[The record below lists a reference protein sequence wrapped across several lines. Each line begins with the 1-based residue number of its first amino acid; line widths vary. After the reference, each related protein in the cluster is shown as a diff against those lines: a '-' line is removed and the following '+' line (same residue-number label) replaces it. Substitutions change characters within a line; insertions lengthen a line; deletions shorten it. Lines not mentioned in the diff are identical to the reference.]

1 MVITSPPASE
11 TTYGSRMRFRV
22 LGPLVAESDGTAV
35 GLGGPKQRAV
45 LGMLLASKGKTVSV
59 DSLSDGIWGHTPP
72 GNVSGSIHSYVSHL
86 RAAIGGGIERVGTAY
101 RIDLQSNDL
110 DSVEFEAMLDEG
122 RGLIATNPAKAAET
136 LRVALSLWHGR
147 PYGDLDN
154 IPGLDSEIRRL
165 EDLRLQAVEA
175 RIDADLAIGRHDS
188 VIGELEALATE
199 HPLREG
205 FRARHM
211 LALYRAGRQAEALRA
226 YQKTRDVLVA
236 ELGVDPSLE
245 LQKLEE
251 RILAHDP
258 GLSSAQDVVTQ
269 EVSLLFTD
277 LEGSTVMWETRPE
290 QMRDALARHDEF
302 LTEAIDSAEGRIFK
316 HTGDGILAVFPDVP
330 AAAQAAIEIQRAMQ
344 SFDWGVLGELKVR
357 IGIDRGEVEA
367 RGGDFFG
374 PPVNRVARLMSAAH
388 GGQIV
393 LSATANESLR
403 SEAGIQVLNLG
414 EHRFKGLGAPQQV
427 FQLVADEL
435 PSQFPTL
442 RVDAASPDTNRQFGD
457 AIRGYEIR
465 ERIGAGR
472 FGIVYRAY
480 QPSVGREVAVKVVRP
495 EFANHPEFVRRFEG
509 EARLVAKLEH
519 PHIVSLY
526 DFWRDHEGAYL
537 VMPYLAGKSLAG
549 SPFGAMPIERVLP
562 ILRQV
567 GSALAYAHRQG
578 VIHRDIKPANIL
590 LDGEGNA
597 YLADFGM
604 AIRAVERAA
613 GVLPSSQVY
622 RAPEDRDGQ
631 ALDARTD
638 VYSLGSVAIELITGA
653 EPGPDSFRQM
663 PEPLAEV
670 LEASIEQERDLR
682 PASVDDFLVR
692 IEAAVGDTVAL
703 APPLKQTSIR
713 NPYKGLA
720 AFDVNDARD
729 FFGRDDEINQLVTLV
744 ANHRLVT
751 VVGPSGSGK
760 SSLVR
765 AGLLP
770 ALARDAV
777 GGSEM
782 WLTATTVPGG
792 HPYDELATVLGELA
806 TEPMGDLAAELRMDD
821 HGLMRIVK
829 RLLQGL
835 EGDLVLVIDQFEEL
849 YTLVADDGI
858 RRAFTQSLVVAVTDP
873 KSRLRVVTTMRA
885 DFFDRPL
892 SDDLLAEHVS
902 SALLAVGV
910 PSAAALTQAIERP
923 AVGAGLRLDPG
934 LAPRIVADVQET
946 PGALP
951 LMQFVLTDL
960 VDRSGDGH
968 IRLGAYEESGGVIGA
983 IGRRA
988 SETYRDLAP
997 AEQIVTEQVF
1007 LRLVTVSDEADDVRR
1022 RVRRLELETLGL
1034 DRTDLDSVLD
1044 AFGAARLLTFD
1055 RDPIT
1060 RGPTVE
1066 VAHEA
1071 LLREWPLFRDWV
1083 SERRDALITQRRFT
1097 TALDEWTAGQQNED
1111 LLPTAGRLAQF
1122 EEWATDP
1129 LVRLSDN
1136 ESRFLESS
1144 IALRDSDTAERRRR
1158 RKMILSGFA
1167 AAAVVASVLA
1177 VAAWIQGIQAR
1188 EGRSLADARRII
1200 LEAEKAIE
1208 FDPELGLLL
1217 ALNAVDA
1224 FQVAGEP
1231 IPSAA
1236 KSVLHR
1242 AITADHIVFR
1252 TPGGDFVDVDPTG
1265 QFLATSDGSGGVKVV
1280 RILDGQDVEAYPARG
1295 DGAYEVGFSPDGSLL
1310 AVASSGISPPI
1321 LLWDRA
1327 SRDTAPIGTK
1337 TITPMHAPIV
1347 FSPDGKYAAFE
1358 TEKLIEVWSVKAGD
1372 MVYTSEGFGGLN
1384 DFTGSPDF
1392 GVDGRLAYV
1401 FYSEEGDPGKQW
1413 GFHIVDT
1420 LGDPVDWAVTP
1431 YPTEFLPNFVT
1442 WSPDQS
1448 LIAVA
1453 DQEFAAVI
1461 DITTGAEISRTT
1473 SDRVFRAEW
1482 LPSGDRF
1489 VVGGESVPRLIDAG
1503 TGETIFQLVGSS
1515 WSWHYA
1521 MIPGTELLASANFDG
1536 ETVIFDVAN
1545 AVGPEVG
1552 GWDADLP
1559 GAWWARFA
1567 GNRVVVSGDDGYVIA
1582 GAATGDEAV
1591 RAFTPQATW
1600 AFTKPQISNNGKF
1613 VAAPDLADGRW
1624 QIMSSSS
1631 GEVLYTAPVDW
1642 EIRTVSDDGSK
1653 ALIVWEEIDKC
1664 HVQLVDIAEE
1674 STSGDILDEC
1684 LNLAR
1689 FSPKGDFVFA
1699 VSQAV
1704 AGVATIDTR
1713 TLVVARLTDQ
1723 YLSLF
1728 ADFTPDGTE
1737 LVLGTTNGTVY
1748 VADLEKLMA
1757 GQPLEDTI
1765 KNDRTINAHDSLILA
1780 LVISPD
1786 GTMVATSSWNEPVKV
1801 WDLQTGALL
1810 EQIGDKPGAGFRYEV
1825 AFHPTLPELLVVW
1838 PESEVRIVTLD
1849 SNELADIARSRLTRV
1864 MTDGECR
1871 QYLEGPCPNS
1881 ESG

>member
-1 MVITSPPASE
+1 
-11 TTYGSRMRFRV
+11 MRFRV
-22 LGPLVAESDGTAV
+22 LGPLVAESGGTAV

-45 LGMLLASKGKTVSV
+45 LGMLLAAKGKTVSV
-59 DSLSDGIWGHTPP
+59 DSLTDGIWGHEPP

-86 RAAIGGGIERVGTAY
+86 RAAIGGGIERVGSAY

-110 DSVEFEAMLDEG
+110 DSVQFETMLDEG
-122 RGLIATNPAKAAET
+122 RGLIATNPSKAAET

-154 IPGLDSEIRRL
+154 VPGLDPEIRRL

-226 YQKTRDVLVA
+226 YQKTRDILVT
-236 ELGVDPSLE
+236 ELGVDPSPE

-258 GLSSAQDVVTQ
+258 GLSSAQDVLTQ
-269 EVSLLFTD
+269 EVTLLFTD

-302 LTEAIDSAEGRIFK
+302 LTEAIAAADGRIFK

-330 AAAQAAIEIQRAMQ
+330 AAAQAAVEIQRSMQ
-344 SFDWGVLGELKVR
+344 GFDWGVLGELKVR

-388 GGQIV
+388 GSQIV
-393 LSATANESLR
+393 LSAPANESLR

-427 FQLVADEL
+427 FQLVADGL

-465 ERIGAGR
+465 ERVGAGR

-549 SPFGAMPIERVLP
+549 SPFGALPIERVLP

-590 LDGEGNA
+590 LDSEGNA

-638 VYSLGSVAIELITGA
+638 VYSLGSVAIELLTGA
-653 EPGPDSFRQM
+653 EPCSDSFRQM
-663 PEPLAEV
+663 SEPLAEV
-670 LEASIEQERDLR
+670 LESSIAHERELR
-682 PASVDDFLVR
+682 PASVDDFLAR
-692 IEAAVGDTVAL
+692 IEAAVGDRITL
-703 APPLKQTSIR
+703 APPPVQTSLR

-720 AFDVNDARD
+720 AFDVTDARD
-729 FFGRDDEINQLVTLV
+729 FFGRDDEINQLITLT
-744 ANHRLVT
+744 ATHRLVT

-765 AGLLP
+765 AGLIP
-770 ALARDAV
+770 ALARGAI

-792 HPYDELATVLGELA
+792 HPFDELATVLGELA
-806 TEPMGDLAAELRMDD
+806 TEPMGDLAAELRADD

-835 EGDLVLVIDQFEEL
+835 DADLVLVIDQFEEL
-849 YTLVADDGI
+849 YTLVAEEAT
-858 RRAFTQSLVVAVTDP
+858 RRAFTHSLVVAVTDP

-902 SALLAVGV
+902 SALIAVGV

-923 AVGAGLRLDPG
+923 ALGAGLRLDPG
-934 LAPRIVADVQET
+934 LAPRIVSDVQET

-960 VDRSGDGH
+960 VHRSTDGQ
-968 IRLGAYEESGGVIGA
+968 IRLGAYEDSGGVIGA

-988 SETYRDLAP
+988 SETYDELTAP
-997 AEQIVTEQVF
+997 EKVVAEQVF

-1034 DRTDLDSVLD
+1034 DRADLDGVLD
-1044 AFGAARLLTFD
+1044 AFGSARLLTFD

-1071 LLREWPLFRDWV
+1071 LLREWPLFREWV
-1083 SERRDALITQRRFT
+1083 GERRDALLIQRRFT
-1097 TALDEWTAGQQNED
+1097 AALDEWMAGQQNDD
-1111 LLPTAGRLAQF
+1111 LLPTGGRLAQF
-1122 EEWATDP
+1122 EEWASDP
-1129 LVRLSDN
+1129 LVRLS
-1136 ESRFLESS
+1136 EGEHRFLESS
-1144 IALRDSDTAERRRR
+1144 IALRDRDTAERRRR
-1158 RKMILSGFA
+1158 RKMIMSGFA

-1177 VAAWIQGIQAR
+1177 VAAWVQGSQAR
-1188 EGRSLADARRII
+1188 QGRSLADARRIV
-1200 LEAEKAIE
+1200 LEAEKAVE

-1217 ALNAVDA
+1217 ALDA
-1224 FQVAGEP
+1224 IDSFDAAGEP
-1231 IPSAA
+1231 VTAAA
-1236 KSVLHR
+1236 KAVVHR
-1242 AITADHIVFR
+1242 AIADDHIVFR
-1252 TPGGDFVDVDPTG
+1252 TSGGNFVDVDSTG
-1265 QFLATSDGSGGVKVV
+1265 EFLATSDGRGGVKVV
-1280 RILDGQDVEAYPARG
+1280 RISDGEEVEAYPARAE
-1295 DGAYEVGFSPDGSLL
+1295 GAYEVAFSPDGNAL
-1310 AVASSGISPPI
+1310 AISYLGASPPI
-1321 LLWDRA
+1321 DLWDRVRGQA
-1327 SRDTAPIGTK
+1327 IPISTAPVNPQQHT
-1337 TITPMHAPIV
+1337 PIV
-1347 FSPDGKYAAFE
+1347 FSPDGQYVAFD
-1358 TEKLIEVWSVKAGD
+1358 TKTGVEVWSIDDGTIAHKGEAL
-1372 MVYTSEGFGGLN
+1372 S
-1384 DFTGSPDF
+1384 GSPDF
-1392 GVDGRLAYV
+1392 GADGRLAYA
-1401 FYSEEGDPGKQW
+1401 FYSEQSEQGQQW
-1413 GFHIVDT
+1413 GFHVVDPT
-1420 LGDPVDWAVTP
+1420 NWEVVSS
-1431 YPTEFLPNFVT
+1431 YPTEFSPGFVS
-1442 WSPDQS
+1442 WSPNQS
-1448 LIAVA
+1448 TMAVA
-1453 DQEFAAVI
+1453 DQEFVAVV
-1461 DITTGAEISRTT
+1461 DLSNGQEVSRTVG
-1473 SDRVFRAEW
+1473 DRNFRAEW

-1489 VVGGESVPRLIDAG
+1489 IVGGESGIRVIDAT
-1503 TGETIFQLVGSS
+1503 TGNEISQLLGSS
-1515 WSWHYA
+1515 WSWHYG
-1521 MIPGTELLASANFDG
+1521 MIRGTDLLASANFDG
-1536 ETVIFDVAN
+1536 ETVIFDLSSL
-1545 AVGPEVG
+1545 VGHEVG
-1552 GWDADLP
+1552 GWNAKLP
-1559 GAWWARFA
+1559 GAYWARFA
-1567 GNRVVVSGDDGYVIA
+1567 GDRLIVSG
-1582 GAATGDEAV
+1582 
-1591 RAFTPQATW
+1591 
-1600 AFTKPQISNNGKF
+1600 
-1613 VAAPDLADGRW
+1613 
-1624 QIMSSSS
+1624 
-1631 GEVLYTAPVDW
+1631 
-1642 EIRTVSDDGSK
+1642 
-1653 ALIVWEEIDKC
+1653 
-1664 HVQLVDIAEE
+1664 
-1674 STSGDILDEC
+1674 
-1684 LNLAR
+1684 
-1689 FSPKGDFVFA
+1689 
-1699 VSQAV
+1699 
-1704 AGVATIDTR
+1704 
-1713 TLVVARLTDQ
+1713 
-1723 YLSLF
+1723 
-1728 ADFTPDGTE
+1728 
-1737 LVLGTTNGTVY
+1737 
-1748 VADLEKLMA
+1748 
-1757 GQPLEDTI
+1757 
-1765 KNDRTINAHDSLILA
+1765 
-1780 LVISPD
+1780 
-1786 GTMVATSSWNEPVKV
+1786 
-1801 WDLQTGALL
+1801 
-1810 EQIGDKPGAGFRYEV
+1810 
-1825 AFHPTLPELLVVW
+1825 
-1838 PESEVRIVTLD
+1838 
-1849 SNELADIARSRLTRV
+1849 
-1864 MTDGECR
+1864 
-1871 QYLEGPCPNS
+1871 
-1881 ESG
+1881 

>member
-1 MVITSPPASE
+1 MAVEAASFE
-11 TTYGSRMRFRV
+11 STAYGSKMRFRV

-45 LGMLLASKGKTVSV
+45 LGMLLAAAGKPVSV
-59 DSLSDGIWGHTPP
+59 DTLTDGIWGHEPP
-72 GNVSGSIHSYVSHL
+72 GNVAGSIHSYVSHL

-110 DSVEFEAMLDEG
+110 DSSAFETMANEG
-122 RGLIATNPAKAAET
+122 RGLIAANPTKAAET
-136 LRVALSLWHGR
+136 LRTALSLWHGR

-154 IPGLDSEIRRL
+154 IPGLDAEVRRL
-165 EDLRLQAVEA
+165 EDLRMQAVEA
-175 RIDADLAIGRHDS
+175 RIDADLAIGRHDA

-236 ELGVDPSLE
+236 ELGVDPSPE

-258 GLSSAQDVVTQ
+258 GLSSPQDVVTQ
-269 EVSLLFTD
+269 EVALLFTD

-290 QMRDALARHDEF
+290 QMRDALTRHDEF
-302 LTEAIDSAEGRIFK
+302 LTDAIEAADGRIFK
-316 HTGDGILAVFPDVP
+316 HTGDGVLAVFADVP
-330 AAAQAAIEIQRAMQ
+330 AAAGAAIAIQRSMHG
-344 SFDWGVLGELKVR
+344 FDWGILGELKVR
-357 IGIDRGEVEA
+357 VGIDRGEVEA

-414 EHRFKGLGAPQQV
+414 EHRFRGLGAPQQV
-427 FQLVADEL
+427 YQLVADGL
-435 PSQFPTL
+435 PSQFATL
-442 RVDAASPDTNRQFGD
+442 RVDAASPDTHRQFGD

-537 VMPYLAGKSLAG
+537 VMPYLAGRSLAG
-549 SPFGAMPIERVLP
+549 SPFGALPIERVLP

-613 GVLPSSQVY
+613 GLLPSSQVY

-638 VYSLGSVAIELITGA
+638 VYSLGSVAIELLTGA
-653 EPGPDSFRQM
+653 EPNADSFRFM
-663 PEPLAEV
+663 SEPLAAV
-670 LEASIEQERDLR
+670 LEAAIAADREQR
-682 PASVDDFLVR
+682 PTSVDDFLAR
-692 IEAAVGDTVAL
+692 IEAAVGDSIAS
-703 APPLKQTSIR
+703 APPLAQMSIR
-713 NPYKGLA
+713 NPYKGLS

-729 FFGRDDEINQLVTLV
+729 FFGRDDEINQLVTLI
-744 ANHRLVT
+744 ATHRLVT

-770 ALARDAV
+770 ALARGAV

-792 HPYDELATVLGELA
+792 HPFDELATVLGELA
-806 TEPMGDLAAELRMDD
+806 TEPMGDLAAELRTDD

-849 YTLVADDGI
+849 YTLVADETI
-858 RRAFTQSLVVAVTDP
+858 RRAFTQSLVAAVTDP

-923 AVGAGLRLDPG
+923 ALGAGLRIDPG
-934 LAPRIVADVQET
+934 LAPRIVADVQDT

-960 VDRSGDGH
+960 AQRSTDGH
-968 IRLGAYEESGGVIGA
+968 IRLGAYDESGGVVGA

-988 SETYRDLAP
+988 SETYDELSAS
-997 AEQIVTEQVF
+997 EKIVAEQVF

-1034 DRTDLDSVLD
+1034 DRTDLDAVLD
-1044 AFGAARLLTFD
+1044 GFGSARLLTFD

-1083 SERRDALITQRRFT
+1083 GERRDALIIQRRFT
-1097 TALDEWTAGQQNED
+1097 TALDEWNAGNQTED
-1111 LLPTAGRLAQF
+1111 LLPTGGRLAQF
-1122 EEWATDP
+1122 EEWAADP
-1129 LVRLSDN
+1129 LVRLSEN
-1136 ESRFLESS
+1136 EYRFLESS
-1144 IALRDSDTAERRRR
+1144 IALRDRDTAERRRR
-1158 RKMILSGFA
+1158 RKMIMSGFA
-1167 AAAVVASVLA
+1167 AASVLA
-1177 VAAWIQGIQAR
+1177 SALALAAWVQGNHAKNQA
-1188 EGRSLADARRII
+1188 LVADAQRLV
-1200 LEAEKAIE
+1200 LEAGKVLE
-1208 FDPELGLLL
+1208 FDPELSSLI
-1217 ALNAVDA
+1217 ALEAIGGFQRAGVEISGGAVSALRAAIAADRVVLRIPGGGFVDA
-1224 FQVAGEP
+1224 D
-1231 IPSAA
+1231 S
-1236 KSVLHR
+1236 
-1242 AITADHIVFR
+1242 
-1252 TPGGDFVDVDPTG
+1252 TG
-1265 QFLATSDGSGGVKVV
+1265 KLLATSDGESGVDVV
-1280 RILDGQDVEAYPARG
+1280 RLADRQVIEHYASQGGRATSVLFSADGKYLAIMEENTVPPVTLWDRSTHESVRIGTTANMSLSPPM
-1295 DGAYEVGFSPDGSLL
+1295 DFSPDGELIAFDTDESVEVWTVQHPELVYLPKRPAGGPSFGTNGLL
-1310 AVASSGISPPI
+1310 A
-1321 LLWDRA
+1321 
-1327 SRDTAPIGTK
+1327 
-1337 TITPMHAPIV
+1337 
-1347 FSPDGKYAAFE
+1347 YAYGFE
-1358 TEKLIEVWSVKAGD
+1358 DDK
-1372 MVYTSEGFGGLN
+1372 
-1384 DFTGSPDF
+1384 DF
-1392 GVDGRLAYV
+1392 GLEIV
-1401 FYSEEGDPGKQW
+1401 EPGDW
-1413 GFHIVDT
+1413 TV
-1420 LGDPVDWAVTP
+1420 
-1431 YPTEFLPNFVT
+1431 EFTQAMDFQPNFAR

-1448 LIAVA
+1448 LIALANQQISVVV
-1453 DQEFAAVI
+1453 DSS
-1461 DITTGAEISRTT
+1461 TGDEISRTA
-1473 SDRVFRAEW
+1473 SDRSFRPAW
-1482 LPSGDRF
+1482 LPSGENY
-1489 VVGGESVPRLIDAG
+1489 VTGGESVLRVQEAG
-1503 TGETIFQLVGSS
+1503 TGATVLELLGGGGS
-1515 WSWHYA
+1515 WSYVP
-1521 MIPGTELLASANFDG
+1521 IPGTGLLASAEFLG
-1536 ETVIFDVAN
+1536 VETVVYDTSSESGFEIYGWSTGSDMNDSVTYSNGADLVVTGPSGASLLASDTGTTIVETVRLEDAEFGPRTNGSGDVLSLRRDD
-1545 AVGPEVG
+1545 GTWEVRNVDDGKTIYEAPG
-1552 GWDADLP
+1552 GWMIINVNWDGSQALVMFEDSDSCRVQIVSTADDFATSDLP
-1559 GAWWARFA
+1559 A
-1567 GNRVVVSGDDGYVIA
+1567 GCLYNATFSRSGKMVATYNNGDRDRPFLSFFDSHTGELLGFIDQINMEGIAGDFTIDERQFLLGSGNGPLYVI
-1582 GAATGDEAV
+1582 
-1591 RAFTPQATW
+1591 
-1600 AFTKPQISNNGKF
+1600 
-1613 VAAPDLADGRW
+1613 
-1624 QIMSSSS
+1624 
-1631 GEVLYTAPVDW
+1631 
-1642 EIRTVSDDGSK
+1642 
-1653 ALIVWEEIDKC
+1653 
-1664 HVQLVDIAEE
+1664 
-1674 STSGDILDEC
+1674 
-1684 LNLAR
+1684 
-1689 FSPKGDFVFA
+1689 
-1699 VSQAV
+1699 
-1704 AGVATIDTR
+1704 
-1713 TLVVARLTDQ
+1713 
-1723 YLSLF
+1723 
-1728 ADFTPDGTE
+1728 
-1737 LVLGTTNGTVY
+1737 
-1748 VADLEKLMA
+1748 DLEKLFA
-1757 GQPLEDTI
+1757 GVPTAEAI
-1765 KNDRTINAHDSLILA
+1765 ARKIPAHDTLILMVKA
-1780 LVISPD
+1780 SPD
-1786 GTMVATSSWNEPVKV
+1786 GKRVASSAWTEPVRI
-1801 WDLQTGALL
+1801 WDIETGVLVT
-1810 EQIGDKPGAGFRYEV
+1810 EIGDRLSAGLYD
-1825 AFHPTLPELLVVW
+1825 ATFHPTRPEFAVLW
-1838 PESEVRIVTLD
+1838 PPNQVRVYTSDTDQLI
-1849 SNELADIARSRLTRV
+1849 EIAKSQLSRE
-1864 MTDGECR
+1864 MTDEECT
-1871 QYLEGPCPNS
+1871 QYFQGPCPVGG
-1881 ESG
+1881 SG

>member
-1 MVITSPPASE
+1 MAVEAPPVDA
-11 TTYGSRMRFRV
+11 TAYGSKMRFRV

-59 DSLSDGIWGHTPP
+59 DSLTDGIWGHEPP

-86 RAAIGGGIERVGTAY
+86 RAAIGGGIERVGTTY

-110 DSVEFEAMLDEG
+110 DSVQFETMLDEG
-122 RGLIATNPAKAAET
+122 RGLIATNPSKAAET

-147 PYGDLDN
+147 PYGDLES
-154 IPGLDSEIRRL
+154 IPGLDAEIRRL

-236 ELGVDPSLE
+236 ELGVDPSPE

-269 EVSLLFTD
+269 EVTLLFTD

-302 LTEAIDSAEGRIFK
+302 LTEAIETADGRIFK

-330 AAAQAAIEIQRAMQ
+330 AATQAAVEIQRSMRG
-344 SFDWGVLGELKVR
+344 FDWGALGELKVR

-393 LSATANESLR
+393 LSASANESLR

-427 FQLVADEL
+427 FQLVADGL

-465 ERIGAGR
+465 ERVGAGR

-537 VMPYLAGKSLAG
+537 VMPYLAGRSLAG
-549 SPFGAMPIERVLP
+549 SPFGALPIERVLP

-590 LDGEGNA
+590 LDSEGNA

-622 RAPEDRDGQ
+622 RAPEDRDGR

-638 VYSLGSVAIELITGA
+638 VFSLGSVAIELLTGA
-653 EPGPDSFRQM
+653 EPGADSFRQM
-663 PEPLAEV
+663 SEPLADV
-670 LEASIEQERDLR
+670 LGASIAQDRDLR
-682 PASVDDFLVR
+682 PASVDDFLAR
-692 IEAAVGDTVAL
+692 IETAVGEVAL
-703 APPLKQTSIR
+703 APPLTQMSTR

-720 AFDVNDARD
+720 AFDVDDARD
-729 FFGRDDEINQLVTLV
+729 FFGRDVEIDQLVTLM
-744 ANHRLVT
+744 AEHRLVT

-770 ALARDAV
+770 ALARGAV
-777 GGSEM
+777 SGSDR

-792 HPYDELATVLGELA
+792 HPFDELATVLGELA
-806 TEPMGDLAAELRMDD
+806 TEPMGDLAAELRIDD

-849 YTLVADDGI
+849 YTLVTDETI
-858 RRAFTQSLVVAVTDP
+858 RRSFTQSLVVAVTDP

-910 PSAAALTQAIERP
+910 PSAASLSQAIERP
-923 AVGAGLRLDPG
+923 ALGAGLRLDPG
-934 LAPRIVADVQET
+934 LAPRIVSDVQET

-960 VDRSGDGH
+960 VHRSADGH
-968 IRLGAYEESGGVIGA
+968 IRLGAYEESGGVVGA

-988 SETYRDLAP
+988 SETYDELSAP
-997 AEQIVTEQVF
+997 EKIVAEQVF

-1034 DRTDLDSVLD
+1034 DRTDLDGVLD
-1044 AFGAARLLTFD
+1044 GFGSSRLLTFD

-1071 LLREWPLFRDWV
+1071 LLREWPLFREWV
-1083 SERRDALITQRRFT
+1083 GERRDALLIQRRFT
-1097 TALDEWTAGQQNED
+1097 SALDEWTVGNQHDD
-1111 LLPTAGRLAQF
+1111 LLPTGGRLAQF
-1122 EEWATDP
+1122 EEWASDP
-1129 LVRLSDN
+1129 LVRLTDG
-1136 ESRFLESS
+1136 ERRFLESS
-1144 IALRDSDTAERRRR
+1144 IALRDRDTAERRRR
-1158 RKMILSGFA
+1158 RKIIMSGFA
-1167 AAAVVASVLA
+1167 AAAVLASVLA

-1200 LEAEKAIE
+1200 LEAEKVIE
-1208 FDPELGLLL
+1208 FDPELGLML
-1217 ALNAVDA
+1217 ALDAVDS
-1224 FQVAGEP
+1224 FEVAGETVP
-1231 IPSAA
+1231 AA
-1236 KSVLHR
+1236 AMAVLHR
-1242 AITADHIVFR
+1242 AIAADHIVFR
-1252 TPGGDFVDVDPTG
+1252 TSGGDFVDVDTTG
-1265 QFLATSDGSGGVKVV
+1265 EFLATSDGVGGVKVV
-1280 RILDGQDVEAYPARG
+1280 RISDGQEVETYPARA
-1295 DGAYEVGFSPDGSLL
+1295 DGAYEVAFSPDGNAL
-1310 AVASSGISPPI
+1310 AIAYLGASPPI
-1321 LLWDRA
+1321 DLWDRVEGVA
-1327 SRDTAPIGTK
+1327 VPVGVGRVHPQQHT
-1337 TITPMHAPIV
+1337 PIV
-1347 FSPDGKYAAFE
+1347 FSPDGQYIAFDTE
-1358 TEKLIEVWSVKAGD
+1358 TGVEVWSIERQTIAYQGEAL
-1372 MVYTSEGFGGLN
+1372 S
-1384 DFTGSPDF
+1384 GSPDF
-1392 GVDGRLAYV
+1392 GADGRMAYV
-1401 FYSEEGDPGKQW
+1401 FYSEQSEPGEQW
-1413 GFHIVDT
+1413 GFRIVDPANWKT
-1420 LGDPVDWAVTP
+1420 ISS
-1431 YPTEFLPNFVT
+1431 YPTEFLPGFVS

-1448 LIAVA
+1448 LVAVA
-1453 DQEFAAVI
+1453 DQEFAAVV
-1461 DITTGAEISRTT
+1461 DLSSGQEVSRTVG
-1473 SDRVFRAEW
+1473 DRNFRSEW
-1482 LPSGDRF
+1482 LLSGDRF
-1489 VVGGESVPRLIDAG
+1489 IVGGESGMRVIDATNG
-1503 TGETIFQLVGSS
+1503 KEISQLLGSS
-1515 WSWHYA
+1515 WSWHYG
-1521 MIPGTELLASANFDG
+1521 MIPGTDLLASANFDG
-1536 ETVIFDVAN
+1536 ETVIFDVSST
-1545 AVGPEVG
+1545 VGFEVG

-1559 GAWWARFA
+1559 GAYWGRFA
-1567 GNRVVVSGDDGYVIA
+1567 GDRLIVSGDGGYVVA
-1582 GAATGDEAV
+1582 DADTGEGAIHVSTAPSFDSVFA
-1591 RAFTPQATW
+1591 
-1600 AFTKPQISNNGKF
+1600 KPQISRNGEF
-1613 VAAPDLADGRW
+1613 VASPQLADGRW
-1624 QIMSSSS
+1624 KVESISS
-1631 GEVLYTAPVDW
+1631 GETLYTAPEEW
-1642 EIRTVSDDGSK
+1642 EIRTVADDGSK
-1653 ALIVWEEIDKC
+1653 ALIVWEEEIVPEVEYEC
-1664 HVQLVDIAEE
+1664 HARLVDIAGG
-1674 STSGDILDEC
+1674 STSGDILNEC
-1684 LNLAR
+1684 VFAAR
-1689 FSPKGDFVFA
+1689 FSPNGDVVFA
-1699 VSQAV
+1699 
-1704 AGVATIDTR
+1704 ATGSRSSALINTE
-1713 TLVVARLTDQ
+1713 TFQVVRLAEE
-1723 YLSLF
+1723 YSSLF
-1728 ADFTPDGTE
+1728 VDFTPDGAE
-1737 LVLGTTNGTVY
+1737 LVIGSISGAVY
-1748 VADLEKLMA
+1748 VADLKKVMA
-1757 GQPLEDTI
+1757 GLPI
-1765 KNDRTINAHDSLILA
+1765 KETAKEDRTISAHDSLILA
-1780 LVISPD
+1780 LVVSPD
-1786 GTMVATSSWNEPVKV
+1786 GSMVATAPWNEPAKV
-1801 WDLQTGALL
+1801 WDLQTGALID
-1810 EQIGDKPGAGFRYEV
+1810 QIGDKLSEQWRYEI
-1825 AFHPTLPELLVVW
+1825 AFHPTLPQLMVLWPGGNVRVVTFA
-1838 PESEVRIVTLD
+1838 SD
-1849 SNELADIARSRLTRV
+1849 ELADIARSRLTRV

-1871 QYLEGPCPNS
+1871 QYFEGPCPTS